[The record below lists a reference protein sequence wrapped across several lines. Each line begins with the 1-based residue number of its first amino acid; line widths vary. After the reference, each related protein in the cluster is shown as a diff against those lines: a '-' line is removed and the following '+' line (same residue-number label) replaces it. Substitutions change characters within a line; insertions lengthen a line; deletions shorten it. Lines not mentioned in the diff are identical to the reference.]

1 MNWLDALSKL
11 NPVAVLTIVV
21 VVVYGGAS
29 AWAFAASGI
38 TWQEFSG
45 AVGPI
50 AGTLLGYWMRG
61 VKSE

>member
-1 MNWLDALSKL
+1 MNWLDTLSKL
-11 NPVAVLTIVV
+11 NPVAVLTVV
-21 VVVYGGAS
+21 VVVMYGGAS
-29 AWAFAASGI
+29 AWAFAVAGI